1 MNENAQKMTGFFKKA
16 VAAQSNLK
24 IDFKKD
30 ESNKYVTILKQ
41 DFIAGKLNAE
51 TSNKVFQK
59 LNENDND
66 KINII
71 ICPKVIKTKFDNQSK
86 INNIDELTGLY
97 FIPAILYKNGKLKF
111 DRENNKLPWFPRE
124 FLQPIIE
131 ADLAIGES
139 NVADEFLSQN
149 INKIDC
155 IQTWSDYSS
164 FFKEYFEYVNGS
176 DFKENK
182 ILAADEV
189 YELEDEVYLF
199 ADNMVNATYSI
210 KELYNDIIKS
220 GESLPLYENFLS
232 QETAKTSKLVENE
245 LSQMKDHC
253 GQMGAEFPLSKS
265 QREAVNHVNSM
276 KKGEILAVNG
286 PPGTGKTTLLQSIVA
301 DLFVKSALKKEKAPL
316 IVATSTNNQ
325 AVTNI
330 ISSFKS
336 LKTTSDKNFEERWI
350 CGVDS
355 FATYFPSNKKIEM
368 AEKKNYQ
375 YTNIKGEYFV
385 EAVDNSKNIK
395 KSKDKFLDNFNEFF
409 DYDFNNLQSCQ
420 NRLHK
425 ELKIL
430 NKNKNRLLTLVN
442 KIKDYVSGL
451 NCVKEDN
458 IIKALKQL
466 DIKISKERKK
476 SDDILNR
483 SKEWERFYKN
493 LPFIYKLLKFIPYF
507 KRKIKTK
514 FGFFIKEKEIN
525 FLNTE
530 MNLDQILEKYNLFY
544 QKSLK
549 QISNFKEKKD
559 KLMTY
564 KKEYDKILEKLLE
577 HNVDLT
583 DKKEIYDLDLDKINA
598 LIDQTSRYMEFWL
611 AVHYYEARWLSGED
625 ELTENQKS
633 RTYENI
639 LDKFYNRLAFI
650 SPCLVMTFY
659 KLPFQFKAYI
669 DPHYRHM
676 FNKID
681 LLIVDEAGQVSP
693 EIAAPSFA
701 LAKKALVVGDVH
713 QLQPVWNINRVLD
726 KTFALTSKAIENENN
741 YNKLV
746 KFGLNTSSSSVM
758 LAASK
763 SCMYK
768 KYGMDG
774 LFLTEHRRCFDEIIS
789 YCNELVYNGNLEPMR
804 GSGKKNKNLTSIDW
818 PHMGHK
824 QIKSQSSYKV
834 GTSRVNYKEAE
845 KIVKWI
851 NKNYDLIKEIYPE
864 ENEEDLIG
872 IISPFRA
879 QTNLIKKRLKK
890 LNLAKIE
897 TGTVHTFQ
905 GAERKIILLSTV
917 YGSQEKS
924 SFIDSNKNLMNVAVS
939 RSKDYFFVF
948 GEINCLSDS
957 KNSAS
962 GLLKSYL
969 KPIN

>member
-1 MNENAQKMTGFFKKA
+1 MNENAQKMTCFFKKA

-24 IDFKKD
+24 IDFK
-30 ESNKYVTILKQ
+30 NAKYRTILKS
-41 DFIAGKLNAE
+41 DFLKGKLNPKS
-51 TSNKVFQK
+51 TKKIFKKLTKNKSNQ
-59 LNENDND
+59 
-66 KINII
+66 INVI
-71 ICPKVIKTKFDNQSK
+71 ICPKVLKTKFDNQAK
-86 INNIDELTGLY
+86 TNNRDELTGLY
-97 FIPAILYKNGKLKF
+97 FIPAILNKDGQLKF
-111 DRENNKLPWFPRE
+111 DQENKKIPWIPRE

-131 ADLAIGES
+131 ADLAIGKSES
-139 NVADEFLSQN
+139 ADEFLSQN
-149 INKIDC
+149 VNKIDR

-164 FFKEYFEYVNGS
+164 FFKKYFEYVNGS
-176 DFKENK
+176 EFKGNK
-182 ILAADEV
+182 ILAAEEV

-199 ADNMVNATYSI
+199 VDNTINATYSI
-210 KELYNDIIKS
+210 KELYNDIIKRD
-220 GESLPLYENFLS
+220 ESLLLYENFLS
-232 QETAKTSKLVENE
+232 QETAKTGKLVENE

-253 GQMGAEFPLSKS
+253 GQMGGEFPLSKS

-301 DLFVKSALKKEKAPL
+301 DLFVKRALKKEKAPL

-336 LKTTSDKNFEERWI
+336 LETTSDTSFEQRWV

-355 FATYFPSNKKIEM
+355 FATYFPSNTKIEM

-385 EAVDNSKNIK
+385 ESVDNSKNIK
-395 KSKDKFLDNFNEFF
+395 KSKDKFLDNFNNFF
-409 DYDFNNLQSCQ
+409 DCNKNNLQSCQ

-425 ELKIL
+425 ELRTL
-430 NKNKNRLLTLVN
+430 NRNKNKLLSLVAAIRN
-442 KIKDYVSGL
+442 YLSEVK
-451 NCVKEDN
+451 CVKESN
-458 IIKALKQL
+458 INDALENL
-466 DIKISKERKK
+466 NRKIAKERKN
-476 SDDILNR
+476 SDHILNR
-483 SKEWERFYKN
+483 SQEWEIFYEN
-493 LPFIYKLLKFIPYF
+493 LPLLYKLLKFIPYF

-530 MNLDQILEKYNLFY
+530 MTLDQILEKYNLFY
-544 QKSLK
+544 QKILK

-564 KKEYDKILEKLLE
+564 KKEYDEILEKLLE

-583 DKKEIYDLDLDKINA
+583 DKEGIYDLDLDNINA
-598 LIDQTSRYMEFWL
+598 LIDQTTRYMEFWL
-611 AVHYYEARWLSGED
+611 AVHYYEARWLRGED
-625 ELTENQKS
+625 ELSENQKGC
-633 RTYENI
+633 TYENV

-659 KLPFQFKAYI
+659 KFPSQFKAYI

-713 QLQPVWNINRVLD
+713 QLQPVWSINRVLD
-726 KTFALTSKAIENENN
+726 KTFALTSKAIENEND
-741 YNKLV
+741 YDKLV

-758 LAASK
+758 LAASR
-763 SCMYK
+763 SCIYK

-804 GSGKKNKNLTSIDW
+804 GSGKQNKDLVLVDW

-824 QIKSQSSYKV
+824 QIESQTSAKL
-834 GTSRVNYKEAE
+834 GTSRANKKEAGA
-845 KIVKWI
+845 IVNWI
-851 NKNYDLIKEIYPE
+851 NNNYDLIKKLYPQ

-879 QTNLIKKRLKK
+879 QTNLIEKQLKK
-890 LNLAKIE
+890 MNLTQIE

-905 GAERKIILLSTV
+905 GAERKIIIFSTV

-957 KNSAS
+957 KSSAS
-962 GLLKSYL
+962 GLLKNYL

>member
-1 MNENAQKMTGFFKKA
+1 MNENAQKMTCFFKKA

-24 IDFKKD
+24 IDFK
-30 ESNKYVTILKQ
+30 NAKYRTILKS
-41 DFIAGKLNAE
+41 DFLKGKLNPKS
-51 TSNKVFQK
+51 TKKIFKKLTKNKSNQ
-59 LNENDND
+59 
-66 KINII
+66 INVI
-71 ICPKVIKTKFDNQSK
+71 ICPKVLKTKFDNQAK
-86 INNIDELTGLY
+86 TNNRDELTGLY
-97 FIPAILYKNGKLKF
+97 FIPAILNKDGQLKF
-111 DRENNKLPWFPRE
+111 DQENKKIPWIPRE

-131 ADLAIGES
+131 VDLAIGKSES
-139 NVADEFLSQN
+139 ADEFLSQN
-149 INKIDC
+149 VNKIDR

-164 FFKEYFEYVNGS
+164 FFKKFFEYVNGS
-176 DFKENK
+176 EFKGNK
-182 ILAADEV
+182 ILAAEEV

-199 ADNMVNATYSI
+199 VDNTINATYSI
-210 KELYNDIIKS
+210 KELYNDIIKRD
-220 GESLPLYENFLS
+220 ESLLLYENFLS
-232 QETAKTSKLVENE
+232 QETAKTGKLVENE

-253 GQMGAEFPLSKS
+253 GQMGGEFPLSKS

-301 DLFVKSALKKEKAPL
+301 DLFVKRALKKEKAPL

-336 LKTTSDKNFEERWI
+336 LETTSDTSFEQRWV

-355 FATYFPSNKKIEM
+355 FATYFPSNTKIEM

-395 KSKDKFLDNFNEFF
+395 KSKNKFLDNFNNFF
-409 DYDFNNLQSCQ
+409 DCNKNNLQSCQ

-425 ELKIL
+425 ELRTL
-430 NKNKNRLLTLVN
+430 NRNKNKLLSLVAAIRN
-442 KIKDYVSGL
+442 YLSEVK
-451 NCVKEDN
+451 CVKESN
-458 IIKALKQL
+458 INDALENL
-466 DIKISKERKK
+466 NRKIAKERKN
-476 SDDILNR
+476 SDHILNR
-483 SKEWERFYKN
+483 SQEWEIIYEN
-493 LPFIYKLLKFIPYF
+493 LPLLYKLLKFIPYF

-530 MNLDQILEKYNLFY
+530 MTLDQILEKYNLFY
-544 QKSLK
+544 QEILK

-564 KKEYDKILEKLLE
+564 KKEYDEILEKLLE
-577 HNVDLT
+577 HNVELT
-583 DKKEIYDLDLDKINA
+583 DKEGIYDLDLDNINA
-598 LIDQTSRYMEFWL
+598 LIDQTTRYMEFWL
-611 AVHYYEARWLSGED
+611 AVHYYEARWLRGED
-625 ELTENQKS
+625 ELSENQKGC
-633 RTYENI
+633 TYENV

-659 KLPFQFKAYI
+659 KLPSQFKAYI

-713 QLQPVWNINRVLD
+713 QLQPVWSINRVLD
-726 KTFALTSKAIENENN
+726 KTFALTSKAIENEND
-741 YNKLV
+741 YDKLV
-746 KFGLNTSSSSVM
+746 KFGLNTSSSSMM
-758 LAASK
+758 LAASR
-763 SCMYK
+763 SCIYK

-804 GSGKKNKNLTSIDW
+804 GSGKKNENLTLIDW

-824 QIKSQSSYKV
+824 QIGSQASAKL
-834 GTSRVNYKEAE
+834 GTSRANKKEAE
-845 KIVKWI
+845 AIVNWI
-851 NKNYDLIKEIYPE
+851 NNNYDLIKKLYPQ

-872 IISPFRA
+872 IVSPFRA
-879 QTNLIKKRLKK
+879 QTNLIEKQLKK
-890 LNLAKIE
+890 MNLTQIE

-905 GAERKIILLSTV
+905 GAERKIIIFSTV

-962 GLLKSYL
+962 GLLKNYL